1 MNPVTDKASADEESP
16 QPVLLIV
23 DDDPSMIQVLGKT
36 LRSLGRLRFATHGAD
51 ALRLMRE
58 SPPDIVLLDA
68 QMPGMSG
75 FDVLDAIKQAPQ
87 LADLPVIM
95 VTSHSEEDFEQ
106 AGLERGAADF
116 IAKPIR
122 PAIVQARVR
131 TQLRLK
137 QANDKLK
144 QMAATD
150 RLNLAAALGDLRQ
163 SHAQLQTNAEA
174 LRVANEGLLQFV
186 RIASHDLREPL
197 NTIVQF
203 VGLVEEDHGR
213 HLPQDAHLYLNLA
226 LRAGQRMRTLLDDVV
241 RYARLQNGET
251 EPPEPVALDRVLAEL
266 RDALAARLSDTGAVL
281 RVDPLPVVMGH
292 ASLLSLLF
300 QNLLSNAL
308 KFMPPGRKPEVSVSA
323 HVANGQATIT
333 VGDNGIGIAEEH
345 LALLFQPFQRLHLRS
360 EYEGAGLGLALSRQ
374 IAEAHGGSIQ
384 VCTQPGRGSRFSVR
398 LPLASAET
406 AR

>member
-1 MNPVTDKASADEESP
+1 MKPVTDSSSVDEESP

-23 DDDPSMIQVLGKT
+23 DDDPSMIQVLGKA

-58 SPPDIVLLDA
+58 SLPDIVLLDA

-75 FDVLDAIKQAPQ
+75 FDVLDAIKHDTS

-144 QMAATD
+144 KMAAAD
-150 RLNLAAALGDLRQ
+150 RLNLAAALRDLRQ

-197 NTIVQF
+197 NTMVQF
-203 VGLVEEDHGR
+203 VGLVEEDHAQG
-213 HLPQDAHLYLNLA
+213 LPEDARLYLNLA

-266 RDALAARLSDTGAVL
+266 RGALAASLSDTGAVL
-281 RVDPLPVVMGH
+281 TIGPLPVVMGH

-308 KFMPPGRKPEVSVSA
+308 KFMPPGQAPEVSVTA
-323 HVANGQATIT
+323 HVAKGHAVIT
-333 VGDNGIGIAEEH
+333 VGDNGIGISEEH
-345 LALLFQPFQRLHLRS
+345 VAVLFQPFQRLHLRS

-374 IAEAHGGSIQ
+374 IAEAHGGDIQ
-384 VCTQPGRGSRFSVR
+384 VCTEPGKGSRFSVR
-398 LPLASAET
+398 LPLAVVIPAP
-406 AR
+406 

>member
-1 MNPVTDKASADEESP
+1 MNAVPDTGVAEEASA

-23 DDDPSMIQVLGKT
+23 DDDPGIIQVLGKA

-51 ALRLMRE
+51 ALRLIAD
-58 SPPDIVLLDA
+58 SAPDIVLLDA
-68 QMPGMSG
+68 QMPGLSG
-75 FDVLDAIKQAPQ
+75 FDVLDAIKRDPD

-137 QANDKLK
+137 LANDKLK

-150 RLNLAAALGDLRQ
+150 RLNLAAALSDLRQ

-186 RIASHDLREPL
+186 RISSHDLREPL

-213 HLPQDAHLYLNLA
+213 DLPQEAQLYLNLA

-241 RYARLQNGET
+241 RYARLQHGET
-251 EPPEPVALDRVLAEL
+251 DPPQPVALDRTMAEL
-266 RDALAARLSDTGAVL
+266 RDVLAARLADTGAVL
-281 RVDPLPVVMGH
+281 RIDPMPVVKGYP
-292 ASLLSLLF
+292 SLLSLLF

-308 KFMPPGRKPEVSVSA
+308 KFMPPGRAPEVSVSVR
-323 HVANGQATIT
+323 VAKGVATVT
-333 VGDNGIGIAEEH
+333 VADNGIGIAQEH
-345 LALLFQPFQRLHLRS
+345 VALLFQPFQRLHLRS
-360 EYEGAGLGLALSRQ
+360 EYEGVGLGLALSRQ

-384 VCTQPGRGSRFSVR
+384 VCAQPGGGSRFSVR
-398 LPLASAET
+398 LPLADET
-406 AR
+406 P

>member
-1 MNPVTDKASADEESP
+1 MNPVTDMASADEESP

-75 FDVLDAIKQAPQ
+75 FDVLEAIKHTPH

-150 RLNLAAALGDLRQ
+150 RLNLAAALRDLRQ
-163 SHAQLQTNAEA
+163 SNAQLKTNAEA

-213 HLPQDAHLYLNLA
+213 RLPQDAHLYLNLA

-241 RYARLQNGET
+241 RYARLQHGET
-251 EPPEPVALDRVLAEL
+251 DPPEPVSLDRVLAEL
-266 RDALAARLSDTGAVL
+266 RDALAARLSETGAVL

-292 ASLLSLLF
+292 PSLLSLLF

-308 KFMPPGRKPEVSVSA
+308 KFMPPGRVPEVSVSA
-323 HVANGQATIT
+323 QVADGHATIT
-333 VGDNGIGIAEEH
+333 VSDNGVGIAQEH

-374 IAEAHGGSIQ
+374 IAEAHGGGIQ
-384 VCTQPGRGSRFSVR
+384 VCTQPGKGSRFSVR
-398 LPLASAET
+398 LPLALADGT
-406 AR
+406 P